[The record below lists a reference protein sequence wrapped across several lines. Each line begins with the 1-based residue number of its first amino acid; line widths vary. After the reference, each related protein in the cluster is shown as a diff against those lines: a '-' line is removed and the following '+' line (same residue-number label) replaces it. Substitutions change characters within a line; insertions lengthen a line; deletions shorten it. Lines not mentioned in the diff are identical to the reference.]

1 MLPQVLRSNYI
12 FYMHASFAYIFVEIL
27 DLLMFLNSERNVP
40 LCAYLLSIMITY
52 PFWKWN
58 PVLKYLFNFRK
69 QTFSKQFI
77 QRLRNFTL
85 RVYSSHS
92 KNSHAVV
99 KIMES
104 FFQSFYLVPMVL
116 VGQDNRGWYV
126 TLLLSTFSIFDA
138 VLFIDFFFFFF
149 F

>member
-1 MLPQVLRSNYI
+1 
-12 FYMHASFAYIFVEIL
+12 MHASFAYIFVEIL

-40 LCAYLLSIMITY
+40 LCAYLLSLMITY

-69 QTFSKQFI
+69 QTFSNQFI
-77 QRLRNFTL
+77 QRLQNFTL
-85 RVYSSHS
+85 RVSSKS
-92 KNSHAVV
+92 FFQ
-99 KIMES
+99 S
-104 FFQSFYLVPMVL
+104 FFQSFYLVPKVL

-138 VLFIDFFFFFF
+138 VLFIDFFSFFLNFI
-149 F
+149 